1 MLLITGVSVSTIRK
15 AIDLLNWFSA
25 ERAQIGLAEFQRLT
39 GRDKATT
46 YRYLCA
52 LEESGLL
59 ERDQQSRAYRIG
71 PAALRL
77 AHVREVTVPRR
88 AGVRLVLPKLA
99 DATGEL
105 AHASLL
111 QGLSLVTLTSH
122 ASTRHSARVVLDEPV
137 LPLHATGSGLAVLAF
152 ADPSLRK
159 AALKNL
165 KHYTDFT
172 PTTREALDA
181 ALQTI
186 RETGFGIADQ
196 KFEEGVY
203 GIGVP
208 LFDSSNCVAGSVAVA
223 SVATRIN
230 DKVIALIKCE
240 LIDAARQITHSWG
253 GTVPEALDQLWSD
266 TLTSHS
272 HHLTHSEIASA

>member
-1 MLLITGVSVSTIRK
+1 MSTIRK
-15 AIDLLNWFSA
+15 AIDLLDWFSA

-59 ERDQQSRAYRIG
+59 EQEQTTRAYRIG
-71 PAALRL
+71 PAVLRL

-99 DATGEL
+99 DTTGEL
-105 AHASLL
+105 AHASIL
-111 QGLSLVTLTSH
+111 QGHSLVTLTSH

-152 ADPSLRK
+152 GDPSLRK
-159 AALKNL
+159 AVLKNL
-165 KHYTDFT
+165 KRYTKAT
-172 PTTREALDA
+172 PITREELDA
-181 ALQTI
+181 TLQTI
-186 RETGFGIADQ
+186 KETGFGIADQ

-203 GIGVP
+203 GVGVP
-208 LFDSSNCVAGSVAVA
+208 LFDSSNRVAGSVAVA
-223 SVATRIN
+223 SVATRVN
-230 DKVIALIKCE
+230 DNAIALIKCE

-253 GTVPEALDQLWSD
+253 GTVPEALNQLWD
-266 TLTSHS
+266 NTLTALIDNS
-272 HHLTHSEIASA
+272 TNSETASA